1 MGRVYSMTVFR
12 KKGTGGHTLDLG
24 YTVNAQGLPQ
34 GAHVVCVMDDTGK
47 QPFCCGLT
55 PSSPADDLPL
65 AEHIQG
71 FVDVV
76 QSAHDPDFG
85 KRVPQQDAIDNAK
98 VGDSQQLIRAKVA
111 VIGWAG
117 QVEFLE
123 RDVEQARNWL
133 ARAIDAKKM
142 VLSDGET
149 REVVREVEEIIRALD
164 SADAKRLLD
173 RLPE

>member
-47 QPFCCGLT
+47 QLFCCGLT
-55 PSSPADDLPL
+55 PGSPADDVPL
-65 AEHIQG
+65 AEHVWG

-76 QSAHDPDFG
+76 RSEHDPDFG
-85 KRVPQQDAIDNAK
+85 KRVPQQDEIDNIK
-98 VGDSQQLIRAKVA
+98 DGDSQQLIRAKVA
-111 VIGWAG
+111 VIGWSG
-117 QVEFLE
+117 QVGLLE

-133 ARAIDAKKM
+133 ARAIDAKKRM
-142 VLSDGET
+142 LSDGET
-149 REVVREVEEIIRALD
+149 REVVREVEEIVRALD
-164 SADAKRLLD
+164 STPAKLRH
-173 RLPE
+173 RRTE